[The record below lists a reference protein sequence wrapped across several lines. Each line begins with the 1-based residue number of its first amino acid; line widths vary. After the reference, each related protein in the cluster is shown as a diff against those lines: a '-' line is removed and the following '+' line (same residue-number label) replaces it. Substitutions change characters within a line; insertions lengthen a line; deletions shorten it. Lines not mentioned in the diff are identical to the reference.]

1 VGRGVGDG
9 SKVEEGEVGKA
20 VSPQEPQGRGSCRA
34 EAGH

>member
-1 VGRGVGDG
+1 MGRGVGNG
-9 SKVEEGEVGKA
+9 SKVEGEVGKA